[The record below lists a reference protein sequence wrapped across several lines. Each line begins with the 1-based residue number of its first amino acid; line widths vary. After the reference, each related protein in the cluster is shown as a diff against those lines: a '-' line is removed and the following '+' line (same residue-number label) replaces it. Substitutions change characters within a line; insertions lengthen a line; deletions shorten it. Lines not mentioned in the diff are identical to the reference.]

1 MSMIKKMLKELADDK
16 STSAIFLSEIAL
28 LMEENEQLKD
38 RLKAQEKSLE
48 SLMECIDAY
57 EAEIEEYKK
66 GEDNE

>member
-16 STSAIFLSEIAL
+16 STSAIYLSEIAL

-57 EAEIEEYKK
+57 EAEIGEYKK